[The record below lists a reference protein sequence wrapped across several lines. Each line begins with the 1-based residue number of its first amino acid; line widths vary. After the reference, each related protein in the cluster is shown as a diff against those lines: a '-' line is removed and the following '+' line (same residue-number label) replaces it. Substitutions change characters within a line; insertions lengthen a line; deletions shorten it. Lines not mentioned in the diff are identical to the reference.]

1 MKKIS
6 ERSIF
11 FDSSVVRVRLPVSV
25 FQSAGRYDR
34 ITKLMNKN
42 LRIKTIVRK
51 GGPYDEK

>member
-34 ITKLMNKN
+34 ITKLMNKKLADKN
-42 LRIKTIVRK
+42 NSQKRRSV
-51 GGPYDEK
+51 